1 MTVATSLIPGLDA
14 IVKRGDPRRR
24 GEIARA
30 IAELFF
36 QDPERLR
43 PELIDLFDDLLID
56 LVPHAEL
63 TSRVDLAERF
73 SRLDNAPPHLVNQ
86 LARENEIMVAGPVLR
101 RSPVLDDAALVEIAR
116 LKGQGHLLAMT
127 ERPVLPAVVTDVL
140 VERGDRDVVRRA
152 AGNAG
157 AVFSPGSYSELVKR
171 AAQDGVLTLKIG
183 QRTDLSGEHLKEL
196 LDGTLDVIRR
206 RLSSVVN
213 PVRQVEI
220 KRAMA
225 AIEEAA
231 LPPGPRRDFSGAQ
244 RTVLTLHRE
253 GHLGESALLGFAK
266 AHKYEESIAS
276 LSAMTGIRIL
286 VLDRLIAGDRY
297 DPILILGRVLNLG
310 WPTVRAL
317 ILLWYGPN
325 RAPADADIETA
336 RVNFTRLMPTTAERV
351 ANFWRNR
358 QTI

>member
-1 MTVATSLIPGLDA
+1 MTVATSLIPGLDD

-30 IAELFF
+30 IAQLFF
-36 QDPERLR
+36 QDAEKLR
-43 PELIDLFDDLLID
+43 PDLVDLFDNLLID

-63 TSRVDLAERF
+63 ASRVDLAERF
-73 SRLDNAPPHLVNQ
+73 SRLTNAPPHLVSQ

-116 LKGQGHLLAMT
+116 LKGQGHLLALT
-127 ERPVLPAVVTDVL
+127 ERPALSAAITDVL

-157 AVFSPGSYSELVKR
+157 AVFSPGSYSEMIRR
-171 AAQDGVLTLKIG
+171 ASQDGVLTLKIG
-183 QRTDLSGEHLKEL
+183 QRNDLSGEHLKQL

-231 LPPGPRRDFSGAQ
+231 LPPGPRRDFSAAQ

-266 AHKYEESIAS
+266 AHKYEESIAA
-276 LSAMTGIRIL
+276 LSAMSGVRLSI
-286 VLDRLIAGDRY
+286 LDRLMAGDRY
-297 DPILILGRVLNLG
+297 DPILILGRMLNLG

-317 ILLWYGPN
+317 VLLWYGPH
-325 RAPADADIETA
+325 RRPADADIEAA
-336 RVNFTRLMPTTAERV
+336 RVNFTRLMPSTAERV
-351 ANFWRNR
+351 VKFWRNR

>member
-1 MTVATSLIPGLDA
+1 MTVATALIPGLDD

-30 IAELFF
+30 ISELFF
-36 QDPERLR
+36 QDSANLR
-43 PELIDLFDDLLID
+43 PELINLFDNLLID

-63 TSRVDLAERF
+63 ASRVDLAERF
-73 SRLDNAPPHLVNQ
+73 SHLNNAPPHLVNQ
-86 LARENEIMVAGPVLR
+86 LARENEIMVAAPVLR
-101 RSPVLDDAALVEIAR
+101 RSPVLDDSALVEIAR

-127 ERPVLPAVVTDVL
+127 ERPALSAEITDVL

-157 AVFSPGSYSELVKR
+157 AVFSPSSYSEMIKR

-183 QRTDLSGEHLKEL
+183 QRRDLSGDHLKEL

-213 PVRQVEI
+213 PARQVEI

-244 RTVLTLHRE
+244 RTVLALHRG

-276 LSAMTGIRIL
+276 LSAMSGVRL
-286 VLDRLIAGDRY
+286 SVLDRLIAGDRY
-297 DPILILGRVLNLG
+297 DPILIVGRVLNLG

-317 ILLWYGPN
+317 ILLWYGPQ
-325 RAPADADIETA
+325 RTPTEADIEAA

-351 ANFWRNR
+351 VNFWRNR
-358 QTI
+358 QTV

>member
-1 MTVATSLIPGLDA
+1 MTVATSLIPGLDD

-24 GEIARA
+24 GEIASA
-30 IAELFF
+30 IAALFF
-36 QDPERLR
+36 QDASKLR
-43 PELIDLFDDLLID
+43 PELVDLFDNLLID

-63 TSRVDLAERF
+63 ASRVDLAERF
-73 SRLDNAPPHLVNQ
+73 SRLDNAPPHLVGQ
-86 LARENEIMVAGPVLR
+86 LARENEILVAGPVLR
-101 RSPVLDDAALVEIAR
+101 HSPVLDEAALVEIAR

-127 ERPVLPAVVTDVL
+127 ERPTLSTEITDVL

-157 AVFSPGSYSELVKR
+157 AIFSAGGYSELIKR
-171 AAQDGVLTLKIG
+171 ASQDGVLTLKIG
-183 QRTDLSGEHLKEL
+183 QREDLSGEHLKEL

-213 PVRQVEI
+213 PMRQVEI

-225 AIEEAA
+225 SIEEAA
-231 LPPGPRRDFSGAQ
+231 LPPGPRRDFSAAQ
-244 RTVLTLHRE
+244 RTVLGLHRG

-266 AHKYEESIAS
+266 AHKYEESVAT
-276 LSAMTGIRIL
+276 LSAMAGVRL
-286 VLDRLIAGDRY
+286 SMLDRLIAGDRY

-317 ILLWYGPN
+317 ILMWYGPH
-325 RAPADADIETA
+325 RMPADADLEQA
-336 RVNFTRLMPTTAERV
+336 RTNFTRLMPATAERV
-351 ANFWRNR
+351 VNFWRNR
-358 QTI
+358 RTI

>member
-1 MTVATSLIPGLDA
+1 MTVATSLIPGLDD

-30 IAELFF
+30 ISELFF
-36 QDPERLR
+36 QDSANLR
-43 PELIDLFDDLLID
+43 PELIDLFDNLLID

-63 TSRVDLAERF
+63 ASRADLAERF
-73 SRLDNAPPHLVNQ
+73 SHLNNAPPHLINQ

-101 RSPVLDDAALVEIAR
+101 RSPVLDDTALVEIAR

-127 ERPVLPAVVTDVL
+127 ERPTLSPAITDVL

-157 AVFSPGSYSELVKR
+157 AAFSPGSYSQMIKR
-171 AAQDGVLTLKIG
+171 AARDGVLTLKIG
-183 QRTDLSGEHLKEL
+183 QRDDLSGENLKEL
-196 LDGTLDVIRR
+196 LGGTLDVIRR
-206 RLSSVVN
+206 RLSTVVN
-213 PVRQVEI
+213 PARQAEI
-220 KRAMA
+220 KRAIA

-231 LPPGPRRDFSGAQ
+231 LPPGPRRDFSAAQ
-244 RTVLTLHRE
+244 RTVLSLHRE

-266 AHKYEESIAS
+266 ANKYEESIAT
-276 LSAMTGIRIL
+276 LSAMSGVRL
-286 VLDRLIAGDRY
+286 SVLDRLISGDRY

-317 ILLWYGPN
+317 ILLWYGPH
-325 RAPADADIETA
+325 RIPADADIEAA
-336 RVNFTRLMPTTAERV
+336 RANFTRLMPTTAERV
-351 ANFWRNR
+351 VNFWRNR

>member
-1 MTVATSLIPGLDA
+1 MTVATSLIPGLDE
-14 IVKRGDPRRR
+14 IVKCGDPRRR
-24 GEIARA
+24 GEIASA
-30 IAELFF
+30 IAALFF
-36 QDPERLR
+36 QDAARLR
-43 PELIDLFDDLLID
+43 PELVDLFDNLLID

-63 TSRVDLAERF
+63 VSRVDLAERF
-73 SRLDNAPPHLVNQ
+73 SRLDNAPPHLVGQ

-127 ERPVLPAVVTDVL
+127 ERPTLSMQITDVL

-157 AVFSPGSYSELVKR
+157 AAFSPGGYSELIKR
-171 AAQDGVLTLKIG
+171 ASQDGVLTLKIG
-183 QRTDLSGEHLKEL
+183 QREDLSGEHLKEL
-196 LDGTLDVIRR
+196 LVGTLDVIRR

-213 PVRQVEI
+213 PARQVEI
-220 KRAMA
+220 KRAMT

-231 LPPGPRRDFSGAQ
+231 LPAGPRRDFSAAQ
-244 RTVLTLHRE
+244 RTVLALHRG

-266 AHKYEESIAS
+266 AHKYEESIAT
-276 LSAMTGIRIL
+276 LSAMSGVKLTI
-286 VLDRLIAGDRY
+286 LDRLVAGDRY

-317 ILLWYGPN
+317 VLMWYGPQ
-325 RAPADADIETA
+325 RMPADTDLEQA

>member
-1 MTVATSLIPGLDA
+1 MTVATSLIPGLDE

-24 GEIARA
+24 GEVARA
-30 IAELFF
+30 ISDLFF
-36 QDPERLR
+36 HDAARLR
-43 PELIDLFDDLLID
+43 PDLIDLFDNLLID

-63 TSRVDLAERF
+63 ASRVDLAERF

-101 RSPVLDDAALVEIAR
+101 RSPVLDEAALVEIAR

-127 ERPVLPAVVTDVL
+127 ERPVLSTVITDVL

-157 AVFSPGSYSELVKR
+157 AAFSPDSYSELVKR
-171 AAQDGVLTLKIG
+171 AAHDGVLTLKIG
-183 QRTDLSGEHLKEL
+183 QREDLSGDHLKEL
-196 LDGTLDVIRR
+196 LNGTLDVIRR

-213 PVRQVEI
+213 PGRQVEI

-225 AIEEAA
+225 SIEEAS
-231 LPPGPRRDFSGAQ
+231 LPAGPRRDFSSAQ
-244 RTVLTLHRE
+244 RTVLALHRE

-266 AHKYEESIAS
+266 AHKYEESVAA
-276 LSAMTGIRIL
+276 LSAMAGVRL
-286 VLDRLIAGDRY
+286 SVLDRLISGDRY
-297 DPILILGRVLNLG
+297 DPILILGRMLNFG

-317 ILLWYGPN
+317 ILLWYGPH
-325 RAPADADIETA
+325 RTPAAADIEAA
-336 RVNFTRLMPTTAERV
+336 RVNFTRLMPSTAQRV
-351 ANFWRNR
+351 VKFWRNR

>member
-1 MTVATSLIPGLDA
+1 MTVATSLIPGLDD

-30 IAELFF
+30 ISQLFF
-36 QDPERLR
+36 QDAEKLR
-43 PELIDLFDDLLID
+43 PELIDLFDNVLID

-63 TSRVDLAERF
+63 ASRADLAERF
-73 SRLDNAPPHLVNQ
+73 SRLNNAPPHLVNQ
-86 LARENEIMVAGPVLR
+86 LARENEIAVAGPVLR

-127 ERPVLPAVVTDVL
+127 ERPALSPVVTDVL

-152 AGNAG
+152 AANAG
-157 AVFSPGSYSELVKR
+157 AVFSPGSYSELIKR
-171 AAQDGVLTLKIG
+171 AAQDGVLTLRIG
-183 QRTDLSGEHLKEL
+183 QRNDLSGEHLKQL

-206 RLSSVVN
+206 RLSTVVN
-213 PVRQVEI
+213 PARQAEI

-231 LPPGPRRDFSGAQ
+231 LPPGPRRDYSAAHH
-244 RTVLTLHRE
+244 TVLTLRRE

-266 AHKYEESIAS
+266 AHKYEESIAA
-276 LSAMTGIRIL
+276 LSALSGIRL
-286 VLDRLIAGDRY
+286 SVLDGLIAGDRY
-297 DPILILGRVLNLG
+297 DPLLILGRVLNLG

-325 RAPADADIETA
+325 RTPADADIEAA
-336 RVNFTRLMPTTAERV
+336 RINFTRLMPATAERV
-351 ANFWRNR
+351 VNFWRNR

>member
-1 MTVATSLIPGLDA
+1 MTVATSLIPGLDD

-36 QDPERLR
+36 QDPARLR

-73 SRLDNAPPHLVNQ
+73 SRLNNAPRHLVNQ

-127 ERPVLPAVVTDVL
+127 ERPALSAVITDVL

-183 QRTDLSGEHLKEL
+183 QRTDLSGDHLKEL
-196 LDGTLDVIRR
+196 LNGTLDVIRR
-206 RLSSVVN
+206 RLSLVVN

-225 AIEEAA
+225 SIEEAT
-231 LPPGPRRDFSGAQ
+231 LPPGPRRDFSAAQ

-276 LSAMTGIRIL
+276 LSAMAGIRLSI
-286 VLDRLIAGDRY
+286 LDRLVSGDRY
-297 DPILILGRVLNLG
+297 DPILIVGRMLNLG
-310 WPTVRAL
+310 WPTVRSL
-317 ILLWYGPN
+317 ILLWYGPH
-325 RAPADADIETA
+325 RMPADADIESA
-336 RVNFTRLMPTTAERV
+336 RMNFTRLMPSTAERV
-351 ANFWRNR
+351 VKFWRNR

>member
-1 MTVATSLIPGLDA
+1 MTVATSLIPGLDD
-14 IVKRGDPRRR
+14 IVKRSDPRRR
-24 GEIARA
+24 GEIAHA
-30 IAELFF
+30 ISQLFF
-36 QDPERLR
+36 QDAEKLR
-43 PELIDLFDDLLID
+43 PDVVDLFDNLLID

-63 TSRVDLAERF
+63 ASRVDLAERF
-73 SRLDNAPPHLVNQ
+73 SLLNNAPRHLVSQ
-86 LARENEIMVAGPVLR
+86 LARENEIAVAAPVLR
-101 RSPVLDDAALVEIAR
+101 RSPVLDEAALVEIAR

-127 ERPVLPAVVTDVL
+127 ERPTLSAVVTDVL

-157 AVFSPGSYSELVKR
+157 AVFSPGSYSELIKR

-183 QRTDLSGEHLKEL
+183 QRNDLSGENLKQL

-220 KRAMA
+220 KRAMV
-225 AIEEAA
+225 AIEEAT

-244 RTVLTLHRE
+244 RTVLALHRE

-276 LSAMTGIRIL
+276 LSALSGVRLSIL
-286 VLDRLIAGDRY
+286 ERLIAGDRY
-297 DPILILGRVLNLG
+297 DPILVLGRVLNLG
-310 WPTVRAL
+310 WPTVRSL
-317 ILLWYGPN
+317 ILLWYGPH
-325 RAPADADIETA
+325 RTPADADLEAA
-336 RVNFTRLMPTTAERV
+336 RSNFTRLMPTTAERV
-351 ANFWRNR
+351 VNFWRNR

>member
-1 MTVATSLIPGLDA
+1 MTVATSLIPGLDD

-24 GEIARA
+24 GEVARA
-30 IAELFF
+30 ISELFF
-36 QDPERLR
+36 QDSAKLR
-43 PELIDLFDDLLID
+43 PELIDLFDNLLID
-56 LVPHAEL
+56 LVPHVEL
-63 TSRVDLAERF
+63 ASRADLAERF
-73 SRLDNAPPHLVNQ
+73 SHLNNAPPHLVGQ
-86 LARENEIMVAGPVLR
+86 LARENEISVAGPVLR

-116 LKGQGHLLAMT
+116 LKGQGHLLALT
-127 ERPVLPAVVTDVL
+127 ERPALSPVVTDVL

-157 AVFSPGSYSELVKR
+157 AVFSPGSYSELIKR

-183 QRTDLSGEHLKEL
+183 QRNDLSGENLKRL

-213 PVRQVEI
+213 PARQVEI
-220 KRAMA
+220 KRAMD
-225 AIEEAA
+225 AIEEAR
-231 LPPGPRRDFSGAQ
+231 LPPGPQRDFSAAQ
-244 RTVLTLHRE
+244 RTVLALHRG

-266 AHKYEESIAS
+266 ANKYEESIAS
-276 LSAMTGIRIL
+276 LSAMSGVRL
-286 VLDRLIAGDRY
+286 SVLDRLVAGDRY

-317 ILLWYGPN
+317 ILMWYGPN
-325 RAPADADIETA
+325 RTPADADLEQA

-351 ANFWRNR
+351 VNFWRNR

>member
-1 MTVATSLIPGLDA
+1 MTVATSLIPGLDE

-30 IAELFF
+30 ISQLFF
-36 QDPERLR
+36 RDADKLR
-43 PELIDLFDDLLID
+43 PEVIDLFDNLLID

-63 TSRVDLAERF
+63 ASRADLAERF
-73 SRLDNAPPHLVNQ
+73 SHLNNAPPHLVNQ

-101 RSPVLDDAALVEIAR
+101 RSPVLEEAALVEIAR

-127 ERPVLPAVVTDVL
+127 ERPALSPAVTDVL

-152 AGNAG
+152 AANAG
-157 AVFSPGSYSELVKR
+157 AVFSPGSYSEMIKR

-183 QRTDLSGEHLKEL
+183 QRNDLSGEHLKQL

-206 RLSSVVN
+206 RLSTVVN
-213 PVRQVEI
+213 PARQVEI

-231 LPPGPRRDFSGAQ
+231 LPPGPRRDFSAAQ
-244 RTVLTLHRE
+244 RTVLTLNRE

-266 AHKYEESIAS
+266 AHKYEESVAA
-276 LSAMTGIRIL
+276 LSAMSGVRL
-286 VLDRLIAGDRY
+286 QVLDRLIAGDRY
-297 DPILILGRVLNLG
+297 DPLLILGRVLNLG

-317 ILLWYGPN
+317 ILLWYGSN
-325 RAPADADIETA
+325 RTPADADIEAA
-336 RVNFTRLMPTTAERV
+336 RINFTRLMPTTAERV
-351 ANFWRNR
+351 VNFWRNR

>member
-1 MTVATSLIPGLDA
+1 MTVATSLIPGLDD
-14 IVKRGDPRRR
+14 IVRRGDPRRR
-24 GEIARA
+24 GEVARA

-36 QDPERLR
+36 QDPAKLS
-43 PELIDLFDDLLID
+43 PDLVALFDDLLID

-63 TSRVDLAERF
+63 ASRVDLAERF
-73 SRLDNAPPHLVNQ
+73 SRLSNAPRHLVGQ

-101 RSPVLDDAALVEIAR
+101 SSPVLDEAALIEIAR
-116 LKGQGHLLAMT
+116 LKGQGHLLAIT
-127 ERPVLPAVVTDVL
+127 ERPTLSTDITDVL

-157 AVFSPGSYSELVKR
+157 AVFSPGAYSELIKR
-171 AAQDGVLTLKIG
+171 ASQDGVLTLKLG
-183 QRTDLSGEHLKEL
+183 QRADLSGDHLKEL

-231 LPPGPRRDFSGAQ
+231 LPPGPRRDFSDAQ
-244 RTVLTLHRE
+244 RTVLGLHRD

-266 AHKYEESIAS
+266 ALKYEESIAA
-276 LSAMTGIRIL
+276 LSAMSGIRL
-286 VLDRLIAGDRY
+286 ASLDRLIAGDRY

-317 ILLWYGPN
+317 ILLWYGPH
-325 RAPADADIETA
+325 RTPADADIEAA
-336 RVNFTRLMPTTAERV
+336 RINFTRLMPSTAERV
-351 ANFWRNR
+351 ATFWRNR

>member
-1 MTVATSLIPGLDA
+1 MTVATSLIPGLDD

-30 IAELFF
+30 ISELFF
-36 QDPERLR
+36 QDSANLR
-43 PELIDLFDDLLID
+43 PELIDLFDNLLID

-63 TSRVDLAERF
+63 ASRADLAERF
-73 SRLDNAPPHLVNQ
+73 SHLNNAPPHLINQ

-101 RSPVLDDAALVEIAR
+101 RSPVLDDTALVEIAR

-127 ERPVLPAVVTDVL
+127 ERPTLSPAITDVL

-157 AVFSPGSYSELVKR
+157 AAFTPGSYSEMIKR
-171 AAQDGVLTLKIG
+171 AARDGVLTLKIG
-183 QRTDLSGEHLKEL
+183 QRDDLSGENLTEL
-196 LDGTLDVIRR
+196 LGGTLDVIRR
-206 RLSSVVN
+206 RLSTVVN
-213 PVRQVEI
+213 PARQAEI

-231 LPPGPRRDFSGAQ
+231 LPPGPRRDFSAAQ
-244 RTVLTLHRE
+244 RTVLSLHRE

-266 AHKYEESIAS
+266 ANKYEESIAT
-276 LSAMTGIRIL
+276 LSAMSGVRL
-286 VLDRLIAGDRY
+286 SVLDRLISGDRY

-317 ILLWYGPN
+317 ILLWYGPH
-325 RAPADADIETA
+325 RIPADADIEAA
-336 RVNFTRLMPTTAERV
+336 RANFTRLMPTTAERV
-351 ANFWRNR
+351 VNFWRNR

>member
-1 MTVATSLIPGLDA
+1 MTVATSLIPGLDD

-24 GEIARA
+24 GEIAHA
-30 IAELFF
+30 ISQLFF
-36 QDPERLR
+36 QDAANLR
-43 PELIDLFDDLLID
+43 PDVIDLFDNLLID

-63 TSRVDLAERF
+63 ASRVDLAERF
-73 SRLDNAPPHLVNQ
+73 SRLNNAPRHLVSQ
-86 LARENEIMVAGPVLR
+86 LARENEIAVAGPVLR
-101 RSPVLDDAALVEIAR
+101 HSPVLDDAALVEIAR
-116 LKGQGHLLAMT
+116 LKGQGHLLAMS
-127 ERPVLPAVVTDVL
+127 ERPTLSAVITDVL

-157 AVFSPGSYSELVKR
+157 AVFSPGSYSELIKR
-171 AAQDGVLTLKIG
+171 AAQDGVLTLRIG
-183 QRTDLSGEHLKEL
+183 QRSDLSGENLKQL

-225 AIEEAA
+225 AIEEAT

-244 RTVLTLHRE
+244 RTVLALHRG

-266 AHKYEESIAS
+266 AHKYEEAIAS
-276 LSAMTGIRIL
+276 LSAMSGVRL
-286 VLDRLIAGDRY
+286 SVLDRLITGDRY
-297 DPILILGRVLNLG
+297 DPILVLGRVLNVG

-317 ILLWYGPN
+317 ILMWYGPN
-325 RAPADADIETA
+325 RTPADADLEQA
-336 RVNFTRLMPTTAERV
+336 RANFTRLMPTTAERV
-351 ANFWRNR
+351 VNFWRNR

>member
-1 MTVATSLIPGLDA
+1 MTVATSLIPGLDD

-30 IAELFF
+30 ISELFF
-36 QDPERLR
+36 QGAANLR
-43 PELIDLFDDLLID
+43 PELIDLFDNLLID

-63 TSRVDLAERF
+63 ASRADLAERF
-73 SRLDNAPPHLVNQ
+73 SHLNNAPPHLVNQ

-127 ERPVLPAVVTDVL
+127 ERPALSAGITDVL
-140 VERGDRDVVRRA
+140 IERGDRDVVRRA

-157 AVFSPGSYSELVKR
+157 AVFSPASYSEMIKR
-171 AAQDGVLTLKIG
+171 AARDGVLTLKIG
-183 QRTDLSGEHLKEL
+183 QRTDLSGENLKHL

-231 LPPGPRRDFSGAQ
+231 LPPGPRRDFSAAQ
-244 RTVLTLHRE
+244 RTVLSLHR
-253 GHLGESALLGFAK
+253 GGNLGESALLGFAK
-266 AHKYEESIAS
+266 ANKYEESIAS
-276 LSAMTGIRIL
+276 LSAMSGVRL
-286 VLDRLIAGDRY
+286 SVLDRLISGDRY
-297 DPILILGRVLNLG
+297 DPILIVGRVLNLG

-317 ILLWYGPN
+317 ILLWYGPH
-325 RAPADADIETA
+325 RTPADADIEAA

-351 ANFWRNR
+351 VNFWRNR

>member
-1 MTVATSLIPGLDA
+1 MTVATSLIPGLDD

-30 IAELFF
+30 ISQLFF
-36 QDPERLR
+36 QDAEKLR
-43 PELIDLFDDLLID
+43 PDLVDLFDNLLID

-63 TSRVDLAERF
+63 ASRVDLAERF
-73 SRLDNAPPHLVNQ
+73 SHLNNAPPHLVTQ
-86 LARENEIMVAGPVLR
+86 LARENEIAVAGPVLR

-127 ERPVLPAVVTDVL
+127 ERPTLSADITDVL

-157 AVFSPGSYSELVKR
+157 AVFSAGSYSAMIKR
-171 AAQDGVLTLKIG
+171 ASQDGVLTLKIG
-183 QRTDLSGEHLKEL
+183 QRDDLSGEHLKEL
-196 LDGTLDVIRR
+196 LNGTLDVIRR
-206 RLSSVVN
+206 RLSSVVK

-225 AIEEAA
+225 SIEEAT
-231 LPPGPRRDFSGAQ
+231 LPPGPRRDFSAAQ
-244 RTVLTLHRE
+244 RTVLALHRE

-276 LSAMTGIRIL
+276 LSAMAGIRLSI
-286 VLDRLIAGDRY
+286 LDRLIAGDRC

-317 ILLWYGPN
+317 ILMWCGSH
-325 RAPADADIETA
+325 RRPAEADLEQA
-336 RVNFTRLMPTTAERV
+336 RVNFARLMPSTAERV
-351 ANFWRNR
+351 VKFWRNR